1 MSERFIEHLVIGRFG
16 NLIKGNTKKNE
27 SIYVVILTLTS
38 TLALHLTEANKTPTI
53 IDHILVSFSDRV
65 SEQDVKNVGLP
76 DNQFIHCTR
85 KNCRMKKK
93 NTNNLDADRGKII
106 QLICMKKPWVNYIFQ
121 TTKILK
127 KLMMVTHHIN
137 LSQGG

>member
-27 SIYVVILTLTS
+27 AIYVVILTLTS

-93 NTNNLDADRGKII
+93 HKQFRCRSRKDYSANIYEEALGK
-106 QLICMKKPWVNYIFQ
+106 LHFSNYQNFE
-121 TTKILK
+121 K
-127 KLMMVTHHIN
+127 VDDGY
-137 LSQGG
+137 SSY